1 MSRGTLLIA
10 ALTVFSAVF
19 AQGQTANPS
28 TTTTPINEPFGGPL
42 LVTPSASFPNPA
54 PTAGISNA
62 GRAGISN
69 ATNGIENTT
78 APSSP
83 ATMVTTPSASL
94 SESTPSTPE
103 STNQAPANELG
114 VSPAATNDAG
124 TTFIGGASDESAPST
139 ISLAEVSSRYK
150 AEKGTRNSR
159 LLSNEDVQAM
169 LNNKSGVTMAK
180 NMPPLEPGALEQSGS
195 AQNAG
200 SQPATQSAQSAQ
212 PNASTNQQGQVA
224 NGQTGTPPPAPAA
237 TGQSADTSANAEN
250 STTPQINQSQQS
262 NDAQGSSRLP
272 ATATFLPLL
281 GLLGLVS
288 GGIGFWF
295 RKFRS

>member
-19 AQGQTANPS
+19 GQGQTATPS
-28 TTTTPINEPFGGPL
+28 TTTTPVNEPFGGPL
-42 LVTPSASFPNPA
+42 LVTPSAAFPNPV

-69 ATNGIENTT
+69 STNGIEATT
-78 APSSP
+78 TPSSP

-94 SESTPSTPE
+94 SESTPEP
-103 STNQAPANELG
+103 TNQAPANELG
-114 VSPAATNDAG
+114 TSPAGTNDAG
-124 TTFIGGASDESAPST
+124 TTFIGGPSDESGPST
-139 ISLAEVSSRYK
+139 VSLAEVSSRYK
-150 AEKGTRNSR
+150 AEKGTRNAR

-180 NMPPLEPGALEQSGS
+180 NMPPLGPGALEQSGS

-212 PNASTNQQGQVA
+212 PNASTTQQGQVA
-224 NGQTGTPPPAPAA
+224 SGQTGTPPPARV
-237 TGQSADTSANAEN
+237 GQSANTAASAEN

-262 NDAQGSSRLP
+262 NDAQGSGRLP

-295 RKFRS
+295 RKLRS

>member
-10 ALTVFSAVF
+10 ALTVFSAVSG
-19 AQGQTANPS
+19 QSQTANPS
-28 TTTTPINEPFGGPL
+28 TTTTPVNEPFGGPI
-42 LVTPSASFPNPA
+42 LVTPSAAFPNPI

-69 ATNGIENTT
+69 ATNGIEATT
-78 APSSP
+78 TPSSP

-94 SESTPSTPE
+94 SESTPEP
-103 STNQAPANELG
+103 TNQAPVNELG
-114 VSPAATNDAG
+114 VSPAAANDTG
-124 TTFIGGASDESAPST
+124 TSTFIGGASDESAPST

-150 AEKGTRNSR
+150 AEKGTRNAR

-169 LNNKSGVTMAK
+169 LNNKNGVTMAK
-180 NMPPLEPGALEQSGS
+180 NMPPLGPGALEQSGS
-195 AQNAG
+195 AQ
-200 SQPATQSAQSAQ
+200 PATQSAQSTQ

-224 NGQTGTPPPAPAA
+224 NGQTGTPPPAQAA

-262 NDAQGSSRLP
+262 NDAQGSRRLP

>member
-19 AQGQTANPS
+19 GQGQTANPS
-28 TTTTPINEPFGGPL
+28 TTTTPVNEPFGGPI
-42 LVTPSASFPNPA
+42 LVTPSAGFPNPV

-69 ATNGIENTT
+69 ATNGIETT
-78 APSSP
+78 TTPSSP
-83 ATMVTTPSASL
+83 ATIVTTPSASL
-94 SESTPSTPE
+94 SKSMSE
-103 STNQAPANELG
+103 STNQAPANDLG

-124 TTFIGGASDESAPST
+124 TSTFIGGPSDESAPSS

-150 AEKGTRNSR
+150 AEKGTRNAK

-180 NMPPLEPGALEQSGS
+180 NMPPLGSGALEQSGS

-200 SQPATQSAQSAQ
+200 TQPATQSAQSTQ
-212 PNASTNQQGQVA
+212 PNASTNQQGQITS
-224 NGQTGTPPPAPAA
+224 GQKGTPPPAPAG

-250 STTPQINQSQQS
+250 STTPQINQNQQS
-262 NDAQGSSRLP
+262 NDAQGSRRLP

-281 GLLGLVS
+281 GLLGLLS